1 MIKNVRLSEDSSNI
15 LDELV
20 TITNLSKIEIVSIA
34 LERLK
39 REIFFNKADNFYK
52 NISSLDQEALK
63 AEEELWEAAALMD
76 IKNDKFK

>member
-39 REIFFNKADNFYK
+39 REIFFNKAENFYK
-52 NISSLDQEALK
+52 NISSLDQQTIK
-63 AEEELWEAAALMD
+63 AEEEEWEAASIMD
-76 IKNDKFK
+76 IKNDKF

>member
-1 MIKNVRLSEDSSNI
+1 MIKNVRLTEYSSNI

-52 NISSLDQEALK
+52 NISSLDQETLK
-63 AEEELWEAAALMD
+63 AEEELWESAALMD
-76 IKNDKFK
+76 IKNDKF

>member
-34 LERLK
+34 LKRLK
-39 REIFFNKADNFYK
+39 REIFFNKADNFYT
-52 NISSLDQEALK
+52 NISSLDQETLK
-63 AEEELWEAAALMD
+63 AEEEVWESAALMD
-76 IKNDKFK
+76 IKNDKF